1 MYLYRLTM
9 VIEKQLLGNIVLE
22 LSEQPLIS

>member
-22 LSEQPLIS
+22 LSEQPPIS